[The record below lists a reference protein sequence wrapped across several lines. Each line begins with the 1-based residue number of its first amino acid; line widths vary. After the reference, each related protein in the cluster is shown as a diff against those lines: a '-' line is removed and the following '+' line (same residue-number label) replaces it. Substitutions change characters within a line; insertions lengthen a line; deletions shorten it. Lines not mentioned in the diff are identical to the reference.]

1 MKPQTPAEGL
11 MLQKDWGKAKSYT
24 IACECGDHDHNAHM
38 WIEVSLEQDVQD
50 VTDVT
55 LTFYVQ
61 TTNSFWDKNRWEQ
74 MWEILTK
81 GYTKNEATVILSKQ
95 GALNLSTV
103 IRNSVNDLS
112 K

>member
-1 MKPQTPAEGL
+1 MKSQTPAEGI
-11 MLQKDWGKAKSYT
+11 MIQKDWGKARSYT
-24 IACECGDHDHNAHM
+24 VACDCGDHEHNVHM
-38 WIEVSLEQDVQD
+38 WIEAKPEPDVQ
-50 VTDVT
+50 DVT

-61 TTNSFWDKNRWEQ
+61 TTNHWWDKNRWRQ

-103 IRNSVNDLS
+103 IRNSVNDLA

>member
-1 MKPQTPAEGL
+1 MKAQTPAEGL
-11 MLQKDWGKAKSYT
+11 MIQKDWGDARSYT
-24 IACECGDHDHNAHM
+24 VACDCGDHEHNVHM
-38 WIEVSLEQDVQD
+38 WVEVKPESDVK
-50 VTDVT
+50 DVT

-61 TTNSFWDKNRWEQ
+61 TTNNWWDKSRWRQ

-95 GALNLSTV
+95 AALNLSTV
-103 IRNSVNDLS
+103 IRNSVDQLS

>member
-1 MKPQTPAEGL
+1 MKSQTPAEGI

-24 IACECGDHDHNAHM
+24 VACDCGDHEHNVHM
-38 WIEVSLEQDVQD
+38 WVEVAPEQDVQ
-50 VTDVT
+50 DVT

-61 TTNSFWDKNRWEQ
+61 TTNSWWDKNRWQ
-74 MWEILTK
+74 QIWEILTK

-95 GALNLSTV
+95 AALNLSTV
-103 IRNSVNDLS
+103 IRNSVNELA

>member
-1 MKPQTPAEGL
+1 MKAQTPAEGI
-11 MLQKDWGKAKSYT
+11 MIQKDWGKARSYT
-24 IACECGDHDHNAHM
+24 VACDCGDHEHNVHM
-38 WIEVSLEQDVQD
+38 WIEAAPEPDVQ
-50 VTDVT
+50 DVT

-61 TTNSFWDKNRWEQ
+61 TTNNWWDKNRWRQ

-103 IRNSVNDLS
+103 IRNSVNDLA

>member
-1 MKPQTPAEGL
+1 MKAQVPAEGV
-11 MLQKDWGKAKSYT
+11 MIQKDWGKDRSYT
-24 IACECGDHDHNAHM
+24 VACDCGDHEHNVHM
-38 WIEVSLEQDVQD
+38 WVEVSPELDVQ
-50 VTDVT
+50 DVT

-61 TTNSFWDKNRWEQ
+61 TTNNWWDKNRWRQ
-74 MWEILTK
+74 IWEILTK

-95 GALNLSTV
+95 AALNLSTV

>member
-1 MKPQTPAEGL
+1 MKAQTPAEGV
-11 MLQKDWGKAKSYT
+11 MLQKDWGKARSYT
-24 IACECGDHDHNAHM
+24 VACDCGDHEHNAHM
-38 WIEVSLEQDVQD
+38 WIEVTPEKDVQ
-50 VTDVT
+50 DVT
-55 LTFYVQ
+55 LTFYIQ
-61 TTNSFWDKNRWEQ
+61 TTNSWWDKNRWKQ

>member
-1 MKPQTPAEGL
+1 MKAQTPAEGI
-11 MLQKDWGKAKSYT
+11 MIQKEWSNAQSYT
-24 IACECGDHDHNAHM
+24 VACDCGDHEHNVHM
-38 WIEVSLEQDVQD
+38 WIEVTPEKDVQ
-50 VTDVT
+50 DVT

-61 TTNSFWDKNRWEQ
+61 TTNSWWDKSRWKQ
-74 MWEILTK
+74 IWEILTK

>member
-1 MKPQTPAEGL
+1 MKAQVPAEGV
-11 MLQKDWGKAKSYT
+11 MIQKDWGKARSYT
-24 IACECGDHDHNAHM
+24 VACDCGDHEHNVHM
-38 WIEVSLEQDVQD
+38 WVEVSPEPDVQ
-50 VTDVT
+50 DVT

-61 TTNSFWDKNRWEQ
+61 TTNNWWDKNRWRQ
-74 MWEILTK
+74 IWEILTK

>member
-1 MKPQTPAEGL
+1 MKAQVPAEGV
-11 MLQKDWGKAKSYT
+11 MIQKDWGKARSYT
-24 IACECGDHDHNAHM
+24 VACDCGDHEHNVHM
-38 WIEVSLEQDVQD
+38 WVEVSPELDVQ
-50 VTDVT
+50 DVT

-61 TTNSFWDKNRWEQ
+61 TTNNWWDKNRWRQ
-74 MWEILTK
+74 IWEILTK

>member
-1 MKPQTPAEGL
+1 MKAQTPAEGL
-11 MLQKDWGKAKSYT
+11 MIQKDWGDARSYT
-24 IACECGDHDHNAHM
+24 VACDCGDHEHNVHM
-38 WIEVSLEQDVQD
+38 WIEVKPESDVK
-50 VTDVT
+50 DVT

-61 TTNSFWDKNRWEQ
+61 TTNNWWDKSRWRQ

-95 GALNLSTV
+95 AALNLSTV
-103 IRNSVNDLS
+103 IRNSVDQLS

>member
-1 MKPQTPAEGL
+1 MQAQKPAEGI
-11 MLQKDWGKAKSYT
+11 MIQKDWGKARSYT
-24 IACECGDHDHNAHM
+24 VACDCGDHEHNAHM
-38 WIEVSLEQDVQD
+38 WIEVSPEADVQD
-50 VTDVT
+50 IT

-61 TTNSFWDKNRWEQ
+61 TTNKWWDKNRFKQ
-74 MWEILTK
+74 IWEIITK

-112 K
+112 KK

>member
-1 MKPQTPAEGL
+1 MKSQTPAEGI
-11 MLQKDWGKAKSYT
+11 MIQKDWGKARSYT
-24 IACECGDHDHNAHM
+24 VACDCGDHEHNVHM
-38 WIEVSLEQDVQD
+38 WIEAKPEPDVQ
-50 VTDVT
+50 DVT

-61 TTNSFWDKNRWEQ
+61 TTNNWWDKNRWRQ

>member
-1 MKPQTPAEGL
+1 MKSQTPAEGI
-11 MLQKDWGKAKSYT
+11 MIQKDWGKARSYT
-24 IACECGDHDHNAHM
+24 VACDCGDHEHNVHM
-38 WIEVSLEQDVQD
+38 WIEAKPEPDVQ
-50 VTDVT
+50 DVT

-61 TTNSFWDKNRWEQ
+61 TTNNWWDKNRWQQ

>member
-1 MKPQTPAEGL
+1 MKSQTPAEGI
-11 MLQKDWGKAKSYT
+11 MIQKDFGKAKAYT
-24 IACECGDHDHNAHM
+24 VACDCGDHEHNTHM
-38 WIEVSLEQDVQD
+38 WIEVTPEKDVQ
-50 VTDVT
+50 DVT

-61 TTNSFWDKNRWEQ
+61 TTNSWWDKNRWKQ
-74 MWEILTK
+74 IWEILTK

-103 IRNSVNDLS
+103 IRNSVNELS